1 MAILQNYA
9 TADEIRAVLGV
20 SPEEL
25 EDTTLALPIYVRQLQ
40 FDLTEV
46 GGGVEAAYLAVAAKS
61 LSSRSITEQKLYD
74 VTAVY
79 SSYVI
84 SRLLLTSL
92 GIFAPKQITD
102 GKASQTRTEDPYKY
116 VREGVEASY
125 ATLRSRLL
133 AAYAALGNSV
143 GATPNRTY
151 VTTSPLRVNPVT
163 GV

>member
-1 MAILQNYA
+1 MAILQTYA

-25 EDTTLALPIYVRQLQ
+25 EDTTIERPLYVRQLQ
-40 FDLTEV
+40 FDLADV
-46 GGGVEAAYLAVAAKS
+46 GEGVEAAYLVVSAMS
-61 LSSRSITEQKLYD
+61 PSTRSVKEQKLYD

-92 GIFAPKQITD
+92 GLFAPKQITD
-102 GKASQTRTEDPYKY
+102 GRASQTRIEDPYKR

-125 ATLRSRLL
+125 AVLRNRLL
-133 AAYAALGNSV
+133 VAYTALGNSV
-143 GATPNRTY
+143 GVVTNLAY
-151 VTTSPLRVNPVT
+151 VVTAPLSVNPIT